1 MSANEMFTQEFWD
14 QRYGGHEHVWS
25 GRPNPH
31 LVEHASALAPG
42 RALDVGCGE
51 GADAVWL
58 AERGWTVT
66 AVDISPVGLER
77 AAGHAREAGP
87 TIAERITWQHSDLF
101 AQDTVPFGA
110 YELVTSQY
118 LHMPPDVRERALG
131 RLAGAVAPGG
141 RLLVVSHH
149 PLDLEI
155 PGLRPNVP
163 ELFYTASELAAQ
175 LDPSQWE
182 IVLEA
187 APERTARPHGG
198 DPVTIHDAVLVGRRR
213 R

>member
-1 MSANEMFTQEFWD
+1 MAGNEMFTQEFWD
-14 QRYGGHEHVWS
+14 QRYGRHEHVWS

-31 LVEHASALAPG
+31 LVEHASALTPG

-58 AERGWTVT
+58 AEHGWTVT

-77 AAGHAREAGP
+77 AAGHAREAGL
-87 TIAERITWQHSDLF
+87 TITWRHADLF
-101 AQDTVPFGA
+101 ADGTEPFGA

-118 LHMPPDVRERALG
+118 LHMPPNLRERALG
-131 RLAGAVAPGG
+131 RLAAAVAPGG
-141 RLLVVSHH
+141 SLLVVSHH

-163 ELFYTASELAAQ
+163 ELFYTASELAAH
-175 LDPSQWE
+175 LDRSEWE
-182 IVLEA
+182 IVLDA

-198 DPVTIHDAVLVGRRR
+198 DEVTIHDAVLLARQRR
-213 R
+213 

>member
-1 MSANEMFTQEFWD
+1 MSVNEMFTQDFWD
-14 QRYGGHEHVWS
+14 RRYGAHEHVWS
-25 GRPNPH
+25 GRPNPR
-31 LVEHASALAPG
+31 LVEHVSALTPG

-77 AAGHAREAGP
+77 AAGHAREAGS
-87 TIAERITWQHSDLF
+87 TISERITWQHSDLF
-101 AQDTVPFGA
+101 APDTKPFGA

-118 LHMPPDVRERALG
+118 LHMPPEVRERALG

-141 RLLVVSHH
+141 SLLVVAHH

-155 PGLRPNVP
+155 PGLRPNLP
-163 ELFYTASELAAQ
+163 ELFCTASELAAH
-175 LDPSQWE
+175 LDRSRWE
-182 IVLEA
+182 IVLEVA
-187 APERTARPHGG
+187 AQRTARPHGG
-198 DPVTIHDAVLVGRRR
+198 DTVTIHDAVLLACRRR
-213 R
+213 